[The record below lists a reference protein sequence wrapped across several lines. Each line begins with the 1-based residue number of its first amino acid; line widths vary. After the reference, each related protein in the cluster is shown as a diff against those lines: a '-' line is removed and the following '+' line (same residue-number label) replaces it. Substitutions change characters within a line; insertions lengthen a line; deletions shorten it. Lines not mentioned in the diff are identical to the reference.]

1 LKQELIET
9 VYEGKVEFIENL
21 DNGLT
26 INEAAQEA
34 IVQTQETVIESLTIV
49 PEEEKEII
57 EVPTPSS

>member
-9 VYEGKVEFIENL
+9 VYEGKVEFIENV

-34 IVQTQETVIESLTIV
+34 IVKTQETVIESLTIV
-49 PEEEKEII
+49 PEE
-57 EVPTPSS
+57 